1 MRQMRVRR
9 WWAGALVL
17 PLAVGLVACGGDDE
31 VGTSKGSG
39 GDRTETTEQV
49 DAVDEPES
57 DPTDTDDPTQ
67 FAFGQEVKV
76 VDGGVEP
83 KLLAADKDAPIFIR
97 NTTEAVVE
105 VRFTNPGWDFAGTT
119 TTGPLAPGASF
130 EMEPIGVAS
139 ITYELVGAPGVRGII
154 QVEEG
159 LDEI

>member
-1 MRQMRVRR
+1 MQQMRVRR

-17 PLAVGLVACGGDDE
+17 PLAMGLVACGGDDA
-31 VGTSKGSG
+31 VGTSEGSG
-39 GDRTETTEQV
+39 DDRTATTEQV
-49 DAVDEPES
+49 EAVEETEA

-97 NTTEAVVE
+97 NTTDASVE

-130 EMEPIGVAS
+130 EMEPIGAAS
-139 ITYELVGAPGVRGII
+139 ITYELVGTDVEGII